1 MITDMKNL
9 RLITILVLLLSVTA
23 VSSAQSAKEYE
34 QKKAKLEREI
44 AIIDRQLAENN
55 SRSTSLMADL
65 FLIRKNVANRKELVA
80 ESDRQ
85 IKRLNDQ
92 IYLTQ
97 KEINRMQARIDT
109 LSAHYSKLV
118 VSAYKNRDARVW
130 YMYMFASDNLGQAF
144 RRFGY
149 FKNLS
154 SQLNQDARRIREEK
168 ARLEEEKVRLDGM
181 KAEAQAVRKER
192 AAELERLAKEERK
205 ADNVVSQLRKDRK
218 KYQSQLAAKKKEVNA
233 LNRAIEQLISEAVG
247 GGKKSSSGKISKT
260 RVPVDM
266 KLDAE
271 FSKNKGKLPWPADGP
286 VVGRFGKHYHPVYK
300 NLELPPNNGVDVAVA
315 KGTKVQAVFDG
326 VVKQVIVM
334 PGYNQCVLLQHG
346 NYFTFYCK
354 LGSVSVK
361 AGDKVKTGQ
370 ALGVIDTINGQTQ
383 LHFQVWQGTKPQNP
397 ESWLR

>member
-1 MITDMKNL
+1 MKNL
-9 RLITILVLLLSVTA
+9 KLITIFVLLLSMA
-23 VSSAQSAKEYE
+23 VGASAQSTKEYE
-34 QKKAKLEREI
+34 QRKAKLEREI
-44 AIIDRQLAENN
+44 AIIDKQLAENN
-55 SRSTSLMADL
+55 SKSSSLMADL
-65 FLIRKNVANRKELVA
+65 FLIRKNVANRKALVA

-85 IKRLNDQ
+85 IKNLNNQ
-92 IYLTQ
+92 IYLKQ
-97 KEINRMQARIDT
+97 REINRKQARIDT
-109 LSAHYSKLV
+109 LSAHYSKLL

-130 YMYMFASDNLGQAF
+130 YMYMFASENLGQAF

-149 FKNLS
+149 FRNLS
-154 SQLNQDARRIREEK
+154 GQLNKEAKVIREEK
-168 ARLEEEKVRLDGM
+168 AKLEEEKEKLGKM
-181 KAEAQAVRKER
+181 KTEAQAVRKER

-205 ADNVVSQLRKDRK
+205 ADNVVKQLRKEKK
-218 KYQSQLAAKKKEVNA
+218 KYQSQLTAKRKEVNA
-233 LNRAIEQLISEAVG
+233 LNREIERLIAEAVG
-247 GGKKSSSGKISKT
+247 GGKSKTAKTSRT
-260 RVPVDM
+260 RVPVDT

-300 NLELPPNNGVDVAVA
+300 NLELPPNNGVDIALS
-315 KGTKVQAVFDG
+315 KGTKVQAVFEG

-346 NYFTFYCK
+346 NHFTFYCK

-370 ALGVIDTINGQTQ
+370 ALGTVDTINGQTQ

-397 ESWLR
+397 ETWLLR

>member
-1 MITDMKNL
+1 MKNL
-9 RLITILVLLLSVTA
+9 KLVTIFILLLSLTA
-23 VSSAQSAKEYE
+23 GASAQSTKEYE
-34 QKKAKLEREI
+34 QRKARLEREI
-44 AIIDRQLAENN
+44 AIIDKQLAENN
-55 SRSTSLMADL
+55 SKSSSLMADL
-65 FLIRKNVANRKELVA
+65 FLIRKNVANRKALVA

-85 IKRLNDQ
+85 IKSLNDQ
-92 IYLTQ
+92 IYLKQ
-97 KEINRMQARIDT
+97 REINRKQARIDT
-109 LSAHYSKLV
+109 LSAHYSKLLL
-118 VSAYKNRDARVW
+118 SAYKNRDARVW
-130 YMYMFASDNLGQAF
+130 YMYMFASENLGQAF

-149 FKNLS
+149 FRNLS
-154 SQLNQDARRIREEK
+154 GQLNKEAKVIREEK
-168 ARLEEEKVRLDGM
+168 ARLEEEKEKLGKM

-205 ADNVVSQLRKDRK
+205 ADNVVKQLKKEKK
-218 KYQSQLAAKKKEVNA
+218 KYQSQLTAKRKEVNA
-233 LNRAIEQLISEAVG
+233 LNREIERLIAEAVG
-247 GGKKSSSGKISKT
+247 GGKSKTSKTSRT
-260 RVPVDM
+260 RVPIDT

-300 NLELPPNNGVDVAVA
+300 NLELPPNNGVDIALS
-315 KGTKVQAVFDG
+315 KGTKIQAVFDG

-346 NYFTFYCK
+346 NHFTFYCK

-370 ALGVIDTINGQTQ
+370 ALGTVDTINGQTQ

-397 ESWLR
+397 ETWLLK